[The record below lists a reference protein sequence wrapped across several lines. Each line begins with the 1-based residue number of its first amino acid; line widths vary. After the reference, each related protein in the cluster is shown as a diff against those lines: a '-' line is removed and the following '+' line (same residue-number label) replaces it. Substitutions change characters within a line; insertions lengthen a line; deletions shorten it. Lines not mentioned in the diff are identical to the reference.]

1 MALLTHLVH
10 SSDKLDKKLS
20 EQYGDHPCTKTTTNP
35 DSARKLLSHKAQ
47 PTKPQRA
54 RRGRSEDMKNEPG
67 VYSEEFCRQWKN
79 EKKLYMKAADL
90 NVSELLRWI

>member
-20 EQYGDHPCTKTTTNP
+20 EQYSDHPCTQAPANQESTRRLLAHKT
-35 DSARKLLSHKAQ
+35 Q
-47 PTKPQRA
+47 PTKSQRA
-54 RRGRSEDMKNEPG
+54 RRSRPEDLKNKPEG
-67 VYSEEFCRQWKN
+67 YSEEFCRQWKN

-90 NVSELLRWI
+90 SVSESELL